1 MTTQTETPL
10 EENRRAD
17 STPEMFGLF
26 FLFPD
31 EDGSEFEK
39 ELTEAL
45 EGLNVS
51 ATADKL
57 SKVGT
62 RVQSEGLGGTLY
74 YSFC

>member
-1 MTTQTETPL
+1 
-10 EENRRAD
+10 
-17 STPEMFGLF
+17 MFFFF

-62 RVQSEGLGGTLY
+62 RVQSEGLG
-74 YSFC
+74 